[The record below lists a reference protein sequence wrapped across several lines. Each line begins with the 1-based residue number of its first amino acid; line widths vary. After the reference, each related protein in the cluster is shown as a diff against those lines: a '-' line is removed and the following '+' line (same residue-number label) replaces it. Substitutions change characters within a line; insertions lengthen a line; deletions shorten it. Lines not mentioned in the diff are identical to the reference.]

1 MTIFYAVLIV
11 FVGKMKVFVFICL
24 SMDLY
29 DYYKLLSIPFGS
41 DISIIQKAYVLK
53 IHEYQSSN
61 YSEIERE
68 SLVNVLNTGYEILSN
83 PGLKTQYDNALKE
96 LYLKKG
102 NAGSELQL
110 YKKYGLSGK
119 NPLRMDVPKTPKP
132 DIDFADLEKKVT
144 KGKWLVPTALIVL
157 AALLLFADW
166 LYFLP
171 NSAFK
176 MLTTFFLGIIYLLFM
191 IAFISKF
198 SKYIFALA
206 VIKKWRQSAERW
218 LIALFLVM
226 SFAIPT
232 LFFRFQ
238 KVRIDYELK
247 NYGVRIPVKRFAL
260 DGTSIVLEYAWKGK
274 HYEQSIYLGED
285 TEEIKKS
292 GALKGQVFVICSSRK
307 PEIVRLDSEMQ

>member
-1 MTIFYAVLIV
+1 M
-11 FVGKMKVFVFICL
+11 FICL
-24 SMDLY
+24 LMDLY

-53 IHEYQSSN
+53 MHEYQSGN
-61 YSEIERE
+61 YTENERE
-68 SLVNVLNTGYEILSN
+68 SFMSVLNNGYDILSN
-83 PGLKTQYDNALKE
+83 PGLKTQYDAALKE
-96 LYLKKG
+96 YYLKQG
-102 NAGSELQL
+102 NAGSELHL
-110 YKKYGLSGK
+110 YRKYGLSGK
-119 NPLRMDVPKTPKP
+119 NPLRMDVPKTPQP
-132 DIDFADLEKKVT
+132 DIDYADLEKRVN
-144 KGKWLVPTALIVL
+144 KGNWLVPFALFVL

-176 MLTTFFLGIIYLLFM
+176 MLTTFFLGIVYLLFM
-191 IAFISKF
+191 VGFISKF
-198 SKYIFALA
+198 SKYVFALA
-206 VIKKWRQSAERW
+206 IIKKWRQSAERW
-218 LIALFLVM
+218 LIALFLIM

-238 KVRIDYELK
+238 QVRIDYELK

-260 DGTSIVLEYAWKGK
+260 DGTSIVLEYAWQGK

-285 TEEIKKS
+285 VEEVKKS

-307 PEIVRLDSEMQ
+307 PEIVRLDSETQ